1 MINALKIRVQHA
13 IKVNSRMKTR
23 AQHRKIPSNSFVNR
37 ACTSAAKVSNNQAK
51 YEWKFSGMG
60 VRHKQTKRRTFCLS
74 FQLLSSWNFPA
85 RGDVRAASEG
95 DNKISCCRSFSRHK
109 SNLLLENFSARKLS
123 TSLSLFQVGKRIWQ
137 TFGRVKWNQ
146 QPSSQGSNFGN
157 CIKLLKRMSWRCGA
171 GMGERESFKRFWGLL
186 WKVSINDCFQGRRG
200 WNIVLWTILCVAS
213 LIWILECL

>member
-23 AQHRKIPSNSFVNR
+23 AQHRKLPSNSFVNR

-123 TSLSLFQVGKRIWQ
+123 TLLSLFQVGKRIWQ

-146 QPSSQGSNFGN
+146 QPSSQGSNLEIALNFSKG
-157 CIKLLKRMSWRCGA
+157 WVEDA
-171 GMGERESFKRFWGLL
+171 G
-186 WKVSINDCFQGRRG
+186 RG
-200 WNIVLWTILCVAS
+200 WGSEKVLRGFEGCCERFQLMTAFKADVDGTLCYEQSCV
-213 LIWILECL
+213 